1 MSQEEV
7 KELLEQ
13 LKSQMQQPGPEG
25 FEGWQRPQPSAFGVQ
40 GVNVPVSVQT
50 SAGKVRVY
58 FQLPAEVASSPDA
71 LIAALENMLSM
82 GIPDNKY
89 VLRNQRLSRL
99 SLSGFISGKS
109 FTKMAN
115 ATTQNE

>member
-1 MSQEEV
+1 MSEDGV
-7 KELLEQ
+7 KKLLAQ
-13 LKSQMQQPGPEG
+13 LANQMQAGNPEG
-25 FEGWQRPQPSAFGVQ
+25 FEGWQKPQPSAFGVQ

-82 GIPDNKY
+82 GIPVDAWQGSQN
-89 VLRNQRLSRL
+89 RNNWGQG
-99 SLSGFISGKS
+99 SGYRSNS
-109 FTKMAN
+109 YRRRW
-115 ATTQNE
+115 